1 MPSETRRGHPVV
13 VSILVVAISF
23 ASTTLALA
31 AFGECD
37 VGVNQGA
44 NVLAVVMFGLPALLV
59 VNALAV
65 LGTGLLVRQAM
76 QGPSGSR
83 GALLAQ
89 VAVLFA
95 SAYLCW
101 RYVATP
107 GDYPSPWCQDNV
119 PPWTPSWLPS

>member
-1 MPSETRRGHPVV
+1 VPSETRHGHPLV

-23 ASTTLALA
+23 ASTTLALV
-31 AFGECD
+31 AFGQCD

-44 NVLAVVMFGLPALLV
+44 NILAVIMFGLPALLV

-65 LGTGLLVRQAM
+65 LGTGLVVRLAM
-76 QGPSGSR
+76 QGRSASR
-83 GALLAQ
+83 VALLAQ
-89 VAVLFA
+89 VAVLLA

-107 GDYPSPWCQDNV
+107 SDYPSPWCQHNV